1 MKKIFV
7 IMLCILPMMAFAQE
21 FGVFNRAEIFQAMPE
36 TQEAIKKLDQLAK
49 NYEDDLLALRE
60 EYQKKGSEF
69 VAQRDSMP
77 ELIRTRRMAEIQNL
91 EERIQNYYQETQA
104 SLQKT
109 EQELIVPINEKLMKA
124 VEAVGDEQG
133 LVYIF
138 DISTPSA
145 LMYYSRSHSHSIAL
159 SPLLFKV
166 YSAVFFAR
174 PRGETYILSIF
185 SFSIRRDRSSASL
198 FPFSVS
204 ESCS

>member
-1 MKKIFV
+1 
-7 IMLCILPMMAFAQE
+7 
-21 FGVFNRAEIFQAMPE
+21 
-36 TQEAIKKLDQLAK
+36 
-49 NYEDDLLALRE
+49 
-60 EYQKKGSEF
+60 
-69 VAQRDSMP
+69 MP

-145 LMYYSRSHSHSIAL
+145 LMYYSKAKCKDVTNAIRSKL
-159 SPLLFKV
+159 GLK
-166 YSAVFFAR
+166 
-174 PRGETYILSIF
+174 
-185 SFSIRRDRSSASL
+185 
-198 FPFSVS
+198 
-204 ESCS
+204 

>member
-77 ELIRTRRMAEIQNL
+77 ELIRTRRMAEIQEQPSVTFSEPKFVYMKPVTL
-91 EERIQNYYQETQA
+91 SADVPTDELSSFFADLQGLQET
-104 SLQKT
+104 
-109 EQELIVPINEKLMKA
+109 VC
-124 VEAVGDEQG
+124 QG
-133 LVYIF
+133 KQRL
-138 DISTPSA
+138 P
-145 LMYYSRSHSHSIAL
+145 
-159 SPLLFKV
+159 
-166 YSAVFFAR
+166 
-174 PRGETYILSIF
+174 
-185 SFSIRRDRSSASL
+185 DRKQ
-198 FPFSVS
+198 
-204 ESCS
+204 

>member
-60 EYQKKGSEF
+60 EYEKKGSEF

-138 DISTPSA
+138 DISTPST
-145 LMYYSRSHSHSIAL
+145 LMYYSKAKCKDVTNAIRSKL
-159 SPLLFKV
+159 GLK
-166 YSAVFFAR
+166 
-174 PRGETYILSIF
+174 
-185 SFSIRRDRSSASL
+185 
-198 FPFSVS
+198 
-204 ESCS
+204 